1 MSIVN
6 DMRAALFGNPP
17 MAGFKPSQEAVL
29 AAFTD
34 LVSALDLVA
43 TSAAAE
49 GAVIYETK
57 ALLDADLAHAAG
69 SVGLVYD
76 DDDDTGLYI
85 KVGSSGTG
93 SWVVTGL
100 LARGADGADG
110 ADGVDGATGPIG
122 ATGPDGEPGYKVFT
136 TYAAA
141 VAALGT
147 MEANEAV
154 IVIGDSGTHTDPV
167 VGGTVSNSGRFA
179 RRAGGLE
186 RIDDYTATAQK
197 FTIAT
202 VPPASPT
209 SGTTQTGIQF
219 DSYNRD
225 ESGSP
230 SSVRF
235 GLGFSYNPY
244 AANSQGAGQALYT
257 NNTFGLGWNVN
268 AAYSLIDS
276 TKGGPSFRI
285 EHRFKVL
292 TKNPSNVG
300 GWTDGSEFHHSQRT
314 TDNTEYR
321 PITIYAPFTNAQWVW
336 DSSIGFTSADFVF
349 YDGNKTPH
357 MQFAWGG
364 SSSADKP
371 IFLSAPVR
379 FYYAGNNV
387 GFMLQRN
394 AANTAYLPLPYLNAQ
409 NYVQSEQPIYVVSA
423 AVNSPL
429 GRKTLLTLQGTSG
442 WTDGS
447 RAVDVA
453 ITSPVAG
460 WMTGYAASAEAA
472 TRLEGFYVENTHA
485 SGHCGGRIV
494 ANGNTYLDFYRTT
507 GDKKWGMGLRSD
519 DTFAIGQQD
528 NGVAISDAIRINYTT
543 LQTTFMKA
551 PKLPSATV
559 AGAGSAATAGA
570 GALHYVTDLN
580 ATTAGSTAAGGGS
593 NKGVIVS
600 DGSNWKIMVAWA

>member
-1 MSIVN
+1 M
-6 DMRAALFGNPP
+6 ALTP
-17 MAGFKPSQEAVL
+17 
-29 AAFTD
+29 
-34 LVSALDLVA
+34 
-43 TSAAAE
+43 
-49 GAVIYETK
+49 
-57 ALLDADLAHAAG
+57 
-69 SVGLVYD
+69 
-76 DDDDTGLYI
+76 TGRYR
-85 KVGSSGTG
+85 VE
-93 SWVVTGL
+93 VTGV
-100 LARGADGADG
+100 RGPA
-110 ADGVDGATGPIG
+110 GATGATG
-122 ATGPDGEPGYKVFT
+122 ATGARGTQGEPGYKSFS
-136 TYAAA
+136 TYTAAA
-141 VAALGT
+141 ASTGTLDETIIVA
-147 MEANEAV
+147 
-154 IVIGDSGTHTDPV
+154 GDSGTHTDPV

-179 RRAGGLE
+179 RRSGGLE

-197 FTIAT
+197 FTVAT

-209 SGTTQTGIQF
+209 TGTTQTGIQF
-219 DSYNRD
+219 DTPNRD
-225 ESGSP
+225 EGGAP

-244 AANSQGAGQALYT
+244 AANSQGAGQPLYT
-257 NNTFGLGWNVN
+257 NNTFGIGWNLN

-300 GWTDGSEFHHSQRT
+300 GWTDGSEFHQSVRT
-314 TDNTEYR
+314 TNDTEYR
-321 PITIYAPFTNAQWVW
+321 PMTIYAPHTNAAWAW
-336 DSSIGFTSADFVF
+336 DSSISFTSADYGFF
-349 YDGNKTPH
+349 DGNKTLH

-371 IFLSAPVR
+371 IFLTAPVR
-379 FYYAGNNV
+379 VHHAGNNL

-394 AANTAYLPLPYLNAQ
+394 AADSAYLPLPFLNAQ
-409 NYVQSEQPIYVVSA
+409 DYVQSGQPIYVVSA

-429 GRKTLLTLQGTSG
+429 GRKTLLTLQGTTG

-447 RAVDVA
+447 RAVDVE

-460 WMTGYAASAEAA
+460 WMTGYSASAEAA
-472 TRLEGFYVENTHA
+472 TRLEGFYLENTHA
-485 SGHCGGRIV
+485 TGHCGGRIV

-543 LQTTFMKA
+543 LQTEFMKA

-559 AGAGSAATAGA
+559 SGAGSASTAGA

-580 ATTAGSTAAGGGS
+580 ATTAGSVAAGGGT
-593 NKGVIVS
+593 NDGVVVS
-600 DGSNWKIMVAWA
+600 DGTDWRIMVAWA